1 MYNRLKQLICLIIVL
16 TAWLLSVPAAGQS
29 SKISSDAVISES
41 DMVEFDFYGITCALP
56 RISGLDFPEAVG
68 TQDEYRKLIDELK
81 WKRIAKHFI
90 PYVNSCAGKLNLN
103 DYLTYKLLSGYIDA
117 LLPQTH
123 NSVRAAFKQHIFD
136 QMGFQ
141 TRLGLNPLGDGVVFL
156 SFAQPVYD
164 MKMVYDAPFRYY
176 AIPEND
182 VDFSDEISADFT
194 LLKLPSNSHYNL
206 PVSLILKPLD
216 IPYKSQKFEFSDGNL
231 TIKGDI
237 NANLREILYKYP
249 RMNVDDVF
257 ISTLQQ
263 DVRDTIV
270 AQLKYQ
276 LGGMKQKE
284 AVNTLL
290 AFIQNAFPYQTDED
304 LHGFEK
310 PYFLEEMFLQP
321 ASDCEDR
328 SILYSYLL
336 KEVLGVPNVI
346 IGYGDHVA
354 VAVYLDN
361 SAVRGAKIE
370 IAGNDYYI
378 SDPTYKGARTGLV
391 MPGYET
397 ETPEVYFRNDI

>member
-1 MYNRLKQLICLIIVL
+1 MRSPLRQFIFLITVL
-16 TAWLLSVPAAGQS
+16 TAGILSIPAAGQS

-41 DMVEFDFYGITCALP
+41 DMVEFDFYGIKCELP
-56 RISGLDFPEAVG
+56 RISGIDLPEAVG
-68 TQDEYRKLIDELK
+68 TQDEYRKLIDDLK
-81 WKRIAKHFI
+81 WKRTAKHFI
-90 PYVNSCAGKLNLN
+90 PYITAYAGRLGLN
-103 DYLTYKLLSGYIDA
+103 DFLTYKLLSGYIDA

-141 TRLGLNPLGDGVVFL
+141 TRLGLNPMGDGVVFL

-164 MKMVYDAPFRYY
+164 MKMIYDAPFRYY
-176 AIPEND
+176 AIPEGD

-194 LLKLPSNSHYNL
+194 LLKLPSNSHFNC
-206 PVSLILKPLD
+206 PVSLILKPLN
-216 IPYKSQKFEFSDGNL
+216 IPYKSQSFEFTDGTLSIN
-231 TIKGDI
+231 GEI
-237 NANLREILYKYP
+237 NANLRDILYKYP

-263 DVRDTIV
+263 DTRDTIV
-270 AQLKYQ
+270 AQLRQQ
-276 LGGMKQKE
+276 LDGMKQKE

-290 AFIQNAFPYQTDED
+290 AFIQNAFPYQTDEE

-354 VAVYLDN
+354 VAVHLDN

-370 IAGNDYYI
+370 IDGKDYYI
-378 SDPTYKGARTGLV
+378 SDPTYKGARTGRV
-391 MPGYET
+391 MPGYEN
-397 ETPEVYFRNDI
+397 ETPEVYFKN